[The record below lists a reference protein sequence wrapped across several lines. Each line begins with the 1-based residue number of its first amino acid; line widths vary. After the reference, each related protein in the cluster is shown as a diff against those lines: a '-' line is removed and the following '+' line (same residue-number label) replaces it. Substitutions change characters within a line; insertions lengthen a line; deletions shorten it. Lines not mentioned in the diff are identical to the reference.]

1 MGWEEK
7 KEKRRNNYNKNLVS
21 LTKSKIEKKRKEKG
35 RKEEEKEI
43 NSAKWFLPMTC
54 VQERVEK
61 KKFLKK
67 EKKEGIIITKI

>member
-1 MGWEEK
+1 MSVQGEVDILK

-43 NSAKWFLPMTC
+43 NSAK
-54 VQERVEK
+54 
-61 KKFLKK
+61 
-67 EKKEGIIITKI
+67 